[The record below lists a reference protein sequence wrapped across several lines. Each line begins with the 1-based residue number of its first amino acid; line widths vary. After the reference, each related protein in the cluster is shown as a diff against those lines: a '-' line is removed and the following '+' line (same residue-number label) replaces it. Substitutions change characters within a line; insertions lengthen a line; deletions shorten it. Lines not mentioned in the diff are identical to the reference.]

1 MLELFRVWA
10 VGIRDVEGCSD
21 VAGCLAVVGVVA
33 GRWPPTGTL
42 CILWPRTSVFA
53 GGDVGLDDGPS
64 KSMGLAR
71 SICLEYRRFAG
82 TG

>member
-1 MLELFRVWA
+1 MLELFLVWA
-10 VGIRDVEGCSD
+10 VGKRDVDGCSD
-21 VAGCLAVVGVVA
+21 VAGCLAVVGVGA
-33 GRWPPTGTL
+33 WPPTGTL
-42 CILWPRTSVFA
+42 CILWACRSVFA
-53 GGDVGLDDGPS
+53 GGEVGLDDGPS